1 MIKSL
6 PACLF
11 LATLLLMLALPTAQ
25 ADRSERSERLTTGDL
40 LLIEKVRERLSRDL
54 PDNGLRMTAVE
65 ARFGAPVERRGPIGE
80 PPITRW
86 IYQDYSVYF
95 EHDLVIE
102 SVLHEQAIVREITA
116 QPR

>member
-6 PACLF
+6 PARLF

-25 ADRSERSERLTTGDL
+25 ADRSDRLTTGDL

-54 PDNGLRMTAVE
+54 PGNGLRMTEVE

-95 EHDLVIE
+95 EHQLVIE
-102 SVLHEQAIVREITA
+102 SVLHEQAVVREITA